1 MGHEGQVDTYLP
13 GRAGQSLPGL
23 EMYRGGGL
31 GAGPPTR
38 GSPFASLV
46 ARKSRPH
53 PRGEQGLAL
62 TRRLTAQGASGGG
75 GGAEAGPRAGSGGE
89 AARGALANGLQPP
102 ICRATW
108 EMEGPG
114 LGSQVSA
121 AGRWLSW
128 VGNLGR
134 GSSCRATRAYVEA
147 TPRGASGG
155 GGAWARNKKSL
166 ETPGMILGFLREATG
181 KEKPGQKG
189 ECLSQPSSYHLPSR
203 TPWVVGTPC
212 VQQGPLWGLGG

>member
-38 GSPFASLV
+38 GSPFSSLV

-75 GGAEAGPRAGSGGE
+75 GA
-89 AARGALANGLQPP
+89 
-102 ICRATW
+102 
-108 EMEGPG
+108 
-114 LGSQVSA
+114 
-121 AGRWLSW
+121 
-128 VGNLGR
+128 
-134 GSSCRATRAYVEA
+134 
-147 TPRGASGG
+147 GG
-155 GGAWARNKKSL
+155 GGA
-166 ETPGMILGFLREATG
+166 T
-181 KEKPGQKG
+181 
-189 ECLSQPSSYHLPSR
+189 SR
-203 TPWVVGTPC
+203 K
-212 VQQGPLWGLGG
+212 WGRGS